1 MDRKLTFSDVL
12 SEGFSIGI
20 RNSLSL
26 IGTLS
31 LWILTIWIPY
41 INVGTTIAICSIP
54 IELSKGGVI
63 SPLFIFDAKYRQ
75 YMAEFFTLIG
85 LMLIAIIPAFIFMII
100 PAFIIGIGWSLAIFI
115 MLDKEV
121 TPTKAL
127 LLSNKATNGYKWV
140 IFGVSFLLQLIALGF
155 SWIVSELEILGTL
168 LSLPVSIII
177 TCVGLGCT
185 TVFYKRLFLDNDKIE
200 NQCT

>member
-12 SEGFSIGI
+12 SEGFSIGVK
-20 RNSLSL
+20 NALSL
-26 IGTLS
+26 IAVLL

-41 INVGTTIAICSIP
+41 INVGTTIAVCSIP
-54 IELSKGGVI
+54 VELSKGGI
-63 SPLFIFDAKYRQ
+63 LSPLFIFDAKYRQ
-75 YMAEFFTLIG
+75 YMGEFFTLIG

-127 LLSNKATNGYKWV
+127 LLSNKVTNSYKWV
-140 IFGVSFLLQLIALGF
+140 IFGVGFLLQLIALGF
-155 SWIVSELEILGTL
+155 SWIVSELGALGIL
-168 LSLPVSIII
+168 LSLPISAII
-177 TCVGLGCT
+177 TCIGLGCT

-200 NQCT
+200 SQFS

>member
-20 RNSLSL
+20 KNSLSL

-75 YMAEFFTLIG
+75 YMGEFFTLIG

-100 PAFIIGIGWSLAIFI
+100 PAFIIGIEWSLAIFI

-140 IFGVSFLLQLIALGF
+140 IFGVSILLQLIALGF
-155 SWIVSELEILGTL
+155 SWIVSELGILGTL

-185 TVFYKRLFLDNDKIE
+185 TVFYKRLFLDNDKME
-200 NQCT
+200 SQCT